1 MDDAVSALRKYWKYS
16 NFRAPQSRV
25 LKKLLEGH
33 NVVGLLPTGG
43 GKSLCYQIPALLR
56 PNLTLVISPL
66 IALMEDQV
74 AALKRRGISAERVH
88 SGLSADQIDRIL
100 DNVNYGVVKLLYVS
114 PERLSQP
121 LFISRI
127 KNVTVDLLAI
137 DEAHCI
143 SQWGH
148 DFRPSYLDIGGF
160 REEIGSPQTIALTAT
175 ATLNV
180 LSEIKKY
187 LAISE
192 AKVVRDSFKRSNIS
206 IRMTASEDKVGAIV
220 STMKSTNAKC
230 IIYARSRRVVQMLA
244 STLRSQGVNA
254 AHYHAGV
261 SYKAKKK
268 KQEDFISGKLQVVAA
283 TNAFGMGIDISDI
296 RQVIHYDLPP
306 SIEEY
311 FQEIGR
317 AGRDGQDSIALALIS
332 KDDLDFKS
340 SIIRTSFQPFPDLC
354 TIYGLV
360 HVLGG
365 INLNEGELSI
375 RDLDIDLVS
384 EKSKL
389 PFNNV
394 RAIIKAW
401 QYLGVFEILE
411 EDKPRTLIK
420 MKMSPRDTRGLEKR
434 LGKAYRLLS
443 DLMRSFEQIFDN
455 WVEIDTLAMSKS
467 YKVEESYLMTRLRF
481 LQKEGAI
488 RIYIQDAGEKILFK
502 KNRVSQKY
510 LKDYQPKYVQLKL
523 RHEKRWDSM
532 LKLVES
538 TECRMKYIL
547 QYFGEVEVK
556 PCGQCDNCFKESEQN
571 RANLLIEKQRDI
583 NERS

>member
-25 LKKLLEGH
+25 LKKLFEGDD
-33 NVVGLLPTGG
+33 VIGLLPTGG
-43 GKSLCYQIPALLR
+43 GKSLCYQIPALIQ

-74 AALKRRGISAERVH
+74 AALKARGISAERIH
-88 SGLSADQIDRIL
+88 SGLSPDQIDRIL
-100 DNVNYGVVKLLYVS
+100 DNVIYSDVKLLYVS

-121 LFISRI
+121 LFITRI
-127 KNVTVDLLAI
+127 NNVKIDLLAI

-148 DFRPSYLDIGGF
+148 DFRPSYLDIGRF
-160 REEIGSPQTIALTAT
+160 REEIGNPHTIALTAT

-187 LAISE
+187 LCIPNAS
-192 AKVVRDSFKRSNIS
+192 VVRDSFKRSNIS
-206 IRMTASEDKVGAIV
+206 IRMLPSEDKVGAIANAV
-220 STMKSTNAKC
+220 QSDKSKS
-230 IIYARSRRVVQMLA
+230 IIYARSRRVVQMVA
-244 STLRSQGVNA
+244 STLRSQGINA
-254 AHYHAGV
+254 AYYHAGV

-268 KQEDFISGKLQVVAA
+268 RQKEFISGKLQVVAA

-296 RQVIHYDLPP
+296 RQVLHYDLPP

-317 AGRDGQDSIALALIS
+317 AGRDGKDSIALALIS
-332 KDDLDFKS
+332 NDDLDFKS
-340 SIIRTSFQPFPDLC
+340 SIIQSSFQPFSDMC
-354 TIYGLV
+354 MIYGLV

-389 PFNNV
+389 PYNHV
-394 RAIIKAW
+394 RSIIKAW
-401 QYLGVFEILE
+401 QYLGVFELLE

-420 MKMSPRDTRGLEKR
+420 MTVSPRDARGLEKR
-434 LGKAYRLLS
+434 LGKAYKLLS
-443 DLMRSFEQIFDN
+443 DLMRSFEQIFDH
-455 WVEIDTLAMSKS
+455 WIEIDTQSMAKN
-467 YKVEESYLMTRLRF
+467 YKVEESYLLTRLKY
-481 LQKEGAI
+481 LQKEGAL
-488 RIYIQDAGEKILFK
+488 RVFVQNAGEKILFK
-502 KNRVSQKY
+502 NNRVSQKF
-510 LKDYQPKYVQLKL
+510 LKDYQPKYAQLKL
-523 RHEKRWDSM
+523 RHEKRWASM
-532 LKLVES
+532 LQLVES
-538 TECRMKYIL
+538 TECRMQYIL
-547 QYFGEVEVK
+547 QYFGEEEVQ
-556 PCGQCDNCFKESEQN
+556 PCGFCDNCLKKSGSEKG
-571 RANLLIEKQRDI
+571 NLLIEQQRDI